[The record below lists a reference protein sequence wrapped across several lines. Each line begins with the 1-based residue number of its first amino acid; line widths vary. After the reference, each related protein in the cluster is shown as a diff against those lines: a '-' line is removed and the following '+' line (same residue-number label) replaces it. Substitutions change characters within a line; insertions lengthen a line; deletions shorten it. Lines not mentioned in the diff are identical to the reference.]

1 MIDKI
6 LYLILG
12 VLVGA
17 IITSLIF
24 IFVLNK
30 NGRPQ
35 GFDRNFERRERPEN
49 MGNFVMPEG
58 GKMPKMGEGKMPNG
72 GGMNMPSGMRMPGM

>member
-1 MIDKI
+1 MKDKI

-12 VLVGA
+12 ILIGA

-24 IFVLNK
+24 IFVINK

-35 GFDRNFERRERPEN
+35 GFDRNFEGRERPEN
-49 MGNFVMPEG
+49 MGDFVMSEG
-58 GKMPKMGEGKMPNG
+58 GKMPKG